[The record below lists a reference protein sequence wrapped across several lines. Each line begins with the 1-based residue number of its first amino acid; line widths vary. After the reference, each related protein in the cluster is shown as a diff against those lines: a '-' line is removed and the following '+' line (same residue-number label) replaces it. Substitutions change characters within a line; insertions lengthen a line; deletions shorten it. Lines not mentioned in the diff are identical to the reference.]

1 MKLSYWVEVPFFEKN
16 VFIDFLQVN
25 NINVANGK
33 TQHNCILSNQTVT
46 IHGNPTSNHH
56 DWVIAVNDG
65 RHILCHIL
73 CFLNIQQIDT
83 ALQFQIGHLNQPG
96 LYAACHFVDQ
106 DVFSPDRP
114 ESSLYGNSYNSIRVN
129 GNCSLIHG
137 WTRSMARTCHAG
149 NLLLQLLWLT
159 LNV

>member
-1 MKLSYWVEVPFFEKN
+1 
-16 VFIDFLQVN
+16 VFIDFLQEN

-46 IHGNPTSNHH
+46 IHGNPTRNHH

-65 RHILCHIL
+65 RQVLCHIL

-137 WTRSMARTCHAG
+137 WTRSMAQTCHAG
-149 NLLLQLLWLT
+149 NLLLQSL
-159 LNV
+159 